1 MTRVYGLTIQGIGT
15 TDGLYRFAAGPI
27 ANDTDDLY
35 LPVLGQLPK
44 ALSEV
49 DLMKQQVSIGGTQAI
64 LRNNGLPTSL
74 RAWEKPSP
82 IALVVAES
90 GTTVDLD
97 APSLDGRLVHWR
109 QEAII
114 LGVGASI
121 GGGVYRYTG
130 CTRGALQT
138 RQRTVLSQYANFRV
152 SGYDNEVFDRPPDLR
167 GRMVTFFYNDGDFY
181 GNETTLFHF
190 CLDDLGSVEG
200 NDHIILRLK
209 GALYVADKARA
220 LARRAEYIVENVAG
234 TLLGEESYDIN
245 EVRAYSIRPEGSVDY
260 YNPPASLY
268 SPSTGDKLLVEFR
281 GSVFEAEVAYISDT
295 NRHVVTF
302 DPRTPYRGMTAPQ
315 PLTNRTDAL
324 DEPVREVIAA
334 GYRARNTDEP
344 PTLGTDIVDVIM
356 TLLTSTPEGDNGV
369 FDKGMDVGPGM
380 DSSWF
385 ELGVI
390 RGTRSSYAG
399 VLRPDR
405 YILGMA
411 DYSASV
417 LTEVRKLLA
426 GSGVKVTY
434 GSTGLIT
441 LRSWED
447 RPRDV
452 TLNKAETFISQSF
465 KLNEVVDT
473 VTVEYSPSGLFL
485 DDIRMIRPIDLFLR
499 QRMPGLSQGLDFR
512 VETIGDSRTVFA
524 LAMGWYLRAIDARPM
539 VTAKVSMDENV
550 YPLQP
555 VFVDLPGG
563 YSPDGSDG
571 ISAYGVVVSVELDP
585 ERDIKIVRVR
595 IGDEEPKVIGHAL
608 KVDTA
613 AYAGGVTVPVE
624 LNHFVRVNSDA
635 EVTYDA
641 DLFAV
646 NDVVDVVDSDGAV
659 FDSGLVIQT
668 NNISDVVLDRT
679 PTTPAGQW
687 FLVSADYTGAST
699 NQQETFTYQD
709 RSKWAH

>member
-27 ANDTDDLY
+27 ANDTDNLY
-35 LPVLGQLPK
+35 LSVLGQLPK
-44 ALSEV
+44 ALAEV
-49 DLMKQQVSIGGTQAI
+49 DLMKQEVSIGGTQAI
-64 LRNNGLPTSL
+64 LRNEGLPTSL
-74 RAWEKPSP
+74 RAWQKPSP

-97 APSLDGRLVHWR
+97 TPALDGSLVHWR

-114 LGVGASI
+114 LGSGAAI

-138 RQRTVLSQYANFRV
+138 RERSVLSQYANFRV

-167 GRMVTFFYNDGDFY
+167 GRKVTFFYNDGDFY
-181 GNETTLFHF
+181 GNETTLFNF
-190 CLDDLGSVEG
+190 CLDDLGNVEG

-209 GALYVADKARA
+209 GGLYIADKARA
-220 LARRAEYIVENVAG
+220 LARHAEYTVENIAG
-234 TLLGEESYDIN
+234 TLLGEDAYDID

-281 GSVFEAEVAYISDT
+281 GSVFEATVAHIFAS
-295 NRHVVTF
+295 NRHVITF
-302 DPRTPYRGMTAPQ
+302 DPRTPYRGMTSPQ
-315 PLTNRTDAL
+315 PLSTRTEAL
-324 DEPVREVIAA
+324 GETVREVIAA
-334 GYRARNTDEP
+334 GYRARSFDEP
-344 PTLGTDIVDVIM
+344 PTLGTDIVDTVM
-356 TLLTSTPEGDNGV
+356 SLLTSTPEGDNGD

-380 DSSWF
+380 DSAWF
-385 ELGVI
+385 DLQVV
-390 RGTRSSYAG
+390 RATRSSYAG
-399 VLRPDR
+399 ILRPDR
-405 YILGMA
+405 YLLGAA
-411 DYSASV
+411 DYSASA
-417 LTEVRKLLA
+417 LTEIRKLLS
-426 GSGVKVTY
+426 GSGVKLTY
-434 GSTGLIT
+434 GPTGLVV
-441 LRSWED
+441 LRPWVD
-447 RPRDV
+447 RPRDI
-452 TLNKAETFISQSF
+452 TLNKAETFLSQSF

-485 DDIRMIRPIDLFLR
+485 DDIRMIRPIDLYLR
-499 QRMPGLSQGLDFR
+499 QRMPGLTHKLDFR
-512 VETIGDSRTVFA
+512 VEAIGDSRTVFA

-563 YSPDGSDG
+563 YSSDGSDG

-595 IGDEEPKVIGHAL
+595 IGDEEPKVIGHGL

-613 AYAGGVTVPVE
+613 AYTGTAVVPVE
-624 LNHFVRVNSDA
+624 LNHFVQVNSDT
-635 EVTYDA
+635 EVDYDA

-646 NDVVDVVDSDGAV
+646 NDVVNVVDSDGAV
-659 FDSGLVIQT
+659 SDTGLTILV
-668 NNISDVVLDRT
+668 NNVTDVTLDRT

-687 FLVSADYTGAST
+687 YLVSANYTGAST